1 MFIGHITQRQFCAA
15 LSPQLQRLIDEVL
28 ERVATPLATGKHELQ
43 GESAFFLVM
52 EDHTQPLALRR
63 SECHARYLDVQI
75 LLQGRERFGYS
86 LAPFNGLD
94 EDWLA
99 TRDVAFSAQLVEE
112 CFVDLA
118 AGDFIVFYPGQ
129 PHRPLIAVEGEGEP
143 VRKVVIKVDRALFE

>member
-28 ERVATPLATGKHELQ
+28 ERIATPLATGKHELQ

-75 LLQGRERFGYS
+75 LLQGRERFVTVSRRSMAWTKICWQHVMWRSVHNWSKSALSIWRREIS
-86 LAPFNGLD
+86 LCSIPVN
-94 EDWLA
+94 
-99 TRDVAFSAQLVEE
+99 R
-112 CFVDLA
+112 
-118 AGDFIVFYPGQ
+118 
-129 PHRPLIAVEGEGEP
+129 IA
-143 VRKVVIKVDRALFE
+143 L

>member
-1 MFIGHITQRQFCAA
+1 MFSGQISQRQFCAA
-15 LSPQLQRLIDEVL
+15 LSPKLQALISEVL
-28 ERVATPLATGKHELQ
+28 QRVATPLATGKYEIQ
-43 GESAFFLVM
+43 GDDAFFLVM

-86 LAPFNGLD
+86 LFPFKGLD

-99 TRDVAFSAQLVEE
+99 TRDLAFSEQLVEE
-112 CFVDLA
+112 RFVDLA

-129 PHRPLIAVEGEGEP
+129 PHRPLIAIEGEGEP
-143 VRKVVIKVDRALFE
+143 VRKVVIKVDKAIFE

>member
-1 MFIGHITQRQFCAA
+1 MFIGNIQQRQFGCA
-15 LSPQLQRLIDEVL
+15 LSPKLQQIMDTVLQRL
-28 ERVATPLATGKHELQ
+28 ASPLPTGKHELQ

-52 EDHTQPLALRR
+52 DDHTQPLALRR

-75 LLQGRERFGYS
+75 VLQGKERFGYS
-86 LAPFNGLD
+86 LSPFAGLD

-99 TRDVAFSAQLVEE
+99 ERDVAFSDQLIEE
-112 CFVDLA
+112 RYVDLA

-143 VRKVVIKVDRALFE
+143 VRKVVIKVDKTLFE